1 MIHLSIL
8 LFFRNLV
15 NNKLFSF
22 INITNLIVGF
32 ATFILLS
39 TYINR
44 ELSYDSY
51 NVNYKRIYRLQLF
64 MDQEENVL
72 KHTWSVTAALSRQV
86 LPNIPE
92 IEKIVLMHDVEDN
105 NKNGVFLSKDKKNQV
120 LVRYGYFADPTL
132 FEIFSYHFTEGNPE
146 NALINPFSIVLSRS
160 IAEKLFPSEK
170 ALGKQVFGEN
180 KVAFTVTG
188 VYEDLPQSSDMR
200 PAYLIPMQSFAPT
213 TGWSDY
219 AENYWAY
226 SFYTFVLLKPN
237 ADPGSV
243 DTKIYDA
250 LKNYRKEHH
259 PYLRP
264 LSKLHY
270 NAYFQPDYMIAMGL
284 FYLIAILILIL
295 SAINYIN
302 LQTANATSRLR
313 EIGLKKTVGFSK
325 KSLWMQF
332 MFESIFTALITGFIG
347 LMIAQAA
354 LPVFN
359 RLVGQ
364 QALTTVLGN
373 WKLLLGILAVT
384 LLTGFI
390 SGLYPAYVIS
400 AFNPVTALKQKF
412 VEDESNGINL
422 KKVLVTMQ
430 FSISIFLLVVGFIIY
445 RQTHYL
451 INRDMGFE
459 SKKLLFAN
467 IVTNKKGSFNQLKE
481 RLLQHPEVEDACFS
495 DYIPFILPGGDDLQW
510 EGAQPDER
518 VFVRIS
524 NISYDYVPAFGMK
537 IVKGRNF
544 SREFPSDHDKCLIN
558 ETAARVFR
566 WDDPVG
572 KHIHQWNRDIEVIGV
587 IKDYFPYAVH
597 NPIEPH
603 MYKLV
608 PDSGKL
614 QGIYTI
620 RFRSGNQR
628 QAMQLVTEEFESY
641 FPDDAFGFTDFQSLI
656 INENSARAWKY
667 FRNICVF
674 FAAISIVI
682 SSIGLFG
689 LIMFFTKRKM
699 KEIGIRKVLGFSF
712 GNLYMNMSSGFIK
725 LLLISL
731 LIAWPAAYFTYKMLP
746 GTYKYGV
753 QVWEFLLAT
762 MIIFIVA
769 VATIS
774 YQIIRAAYTNP
785 VEILKDE

>member
-1 MIHLSIL
+1 MINLSIL

-22 INITNLIVGF
+22 INITNLVVGF

-120 LVRYGYFADPTL
+120 LVRYGYYADPTL
-132 FEIFSYHFTEGNPE
+132 FEIFSYHFAEGNPE
-146 NALINPFSIVLSRS
+146 NALINPFSIVLSRTV
-160 IAEKLFPSEK
+160 AEKLFPSEK

-188 VYEDLPQSSDMR
+188 VYEDLPQNSDMR
-200 PAYLIPMQSFAPT
+200 PAYLIPMQSFAST
-213 TGWSDY
+213 TGWIDY

-226 SFYTFVLLKPN
+226 SFHTYVLLKPN
-237 ADPGSV
+237 ADPESV
-243 DTKIYDA
+243 DTKIVDA

-270 NAYFQPDYMIAMGL
+270 NAYFEPDYMIALGM

-313 EIGLKKTVGFSK
+313 EIGLKKTAGFSK

-332 MFESIFTALITGFIG
+332 MIESVFTALITGFIG

-364 QALTTVLGN
+364 QALTTVFGN

-400 AFNPVTALKQKF
+400 AFNPVKALKQKS

-430 FSISIFLLVVGFIIY
+430 FSISIFLLVVGFMIY

-467 IVTNKKGSFNQLKE
+467 IVTNKKGSFDQLKE
-481 RLLQHPEVEDACFS
+481 RLLQHPEVENACFS

-524 NISYDYVPAFGMK
+524 NISYDFVPAFGMK
-537 IVKGRNF
+537 MVKGRNF
-544 SREFPSDHDKCLIN
+544 SRDFPSDHDKCLIN

-620 RFRSGNQR
+620 RFRSGDQR

-712 GNLYMNMSSGFIK
+712 GNLYMNMSSGFMK

-731 LIAWPAAYFTYKMLP
+731 LISWPAAYFAYKMLP
-746 GTYKYGV
+746 GTLKYGV

-762 MIIFIVA
+762 MIIFVVA
-769 VATIS
+769 IATIS
-774 YQIIRAAYTNP
+774 YQIIRAAHSNP
-785 VEILKDE
+785 AEVLKDE

>member
-1 MIHLSIL
+1 
-8 LFFRNLV
+8 
-15 NNKLFSF
+15 
-22 INITNLIVGF
+22 
-32 ATFILLS
+32 
-39 TYINR
+39 
-44 ELSYDSY
+44 
-51 NVNYKRIYRLQLF
+51 
-64 MDQEENVL
+64 
-72 KHTWSVTAALSRQV
+72 
-86 LPNIPE
+86 
-92 IEKIVLMHDVEDN
+92 
-105 NKNGVFLSKDKKNQV
+105 
-120 LVRYGYFADPTL
+120 
-132 FEIFSYHFTEGNPE
+132 
-146 NALINPFSIVLSRS
+146 
-160 IAEKLFPSEK
+160 
-170 ALGKQVFGEN
+170 
-180 KVAFTVTG
+180 
-188 VYEDLPQSSDMR
+188 
-200 PAYLIPMQSFAPT
+200 
-213 TGWSDY
+213 
-219 AENYWAY
+219 
-226 SFYTFVLLKPN
+226 
-237 ADPGSV
+237 
-243 DTKIYDA
+243 
-250 LKNYRKEHH
+250 
-259 PYLRP
+259 
-264 LSKLHY
+264 
-270 NAYFQPDYMIAMGL
+270 
-284 FYLIAILILIL
+284 
-295 SAINYIN
+295 
-302 LQTANATSRLR
+302 
-313 EIGLKKTVGFSK
+313 
-325 KSLWMQF
+325 
-332 MFESIFTALITGFIG
+332 
-347 LMIAQAA
+347 
-354 LPVFN
+354 
-359 RLVGQ
+359 
-364 QALTTVLGN
+364 
-373 WKLLLGILAVT
+373 
-384 LLTGFI
+384 
-390 SGLYPAYVIS
+390 
-400 AFNPVTALKQKF
+400 
-412 VEDESNGINL
+412 
-422 KKVLVTMQ
+422 MQ

-467 IVTNKKGSFNQLKE
+467 IVTNKKGSFGQLKE

-510 EGAQPDER
+510 EGAQPDES